1 MEGHRMTNEIAGR
14 AGKTER
20 VLYLDCLRILSIA
33 AMMLLHIS
41 AQNWS
46 SLDLHDPAW
55 MLFDILNGA
64 TRWCVPVFLMI
75 SGVLFLNPLR
85 PISTKKLLLH
95 NVLRVVT
102 AFLFWACVY
111 GFWNFRNGEPAK
123 EAFLSIFSG
132 HYHMWFLFLIVG
144 LYFVSPLLRCVVG
157 NAQVLKYYLLCFAA
171 LDFAIPWLMDCLLL
185 VRIPH
190 TVDALTA
197 IRLAYDRLIGY
208 LPSENVFYFVL
219 GSYLAS
225 KEIPKK
231 NRVMLYI
238 AGVIGYIGTVLL
250 TRRQSLLNAFL
261 DLTFLRNGSVNV
273 FLMSAAVFVFGKYG
287 MSRRNPGEGLR
298 RAVVYVSQCCFGMY
312 LVHALIIEAL
322 NEKFGLNT
330 LTFQPL
336 IAALLILAI
345 TFIGSL
351 IISAILN
358 RIPILKKYIV

>member
-75 SGVLFLNPLR
+75 SGALFLNSLR

-123 EAFLSIFSG
+123 EAFLSIFPG

-197 IRLAYDRLIGY
+197 IRLAYDRLLGY

-231 NRVMLYI
+231 KSRDAVHSGSNWVYWNGLIDTEAI
-238 AGVIGYIGTVLL
+238 ALKRISGFNVSQERFCERFPDVRGCICVWQVRNVQTESGGGTAQGCGLCVAVLL
-250 TRRQSLLNAFL
+250 R
-261 DLTFLRNGSVNV
+261 NV
-273 FLMSAAVFVFGKYG
+273 FG
-287 MSRRNPGEGLR
+287 SRVDYRGAE
-298 RAVVYVSQCCFGMY
+298 
-312 LVHALIIEAL
+312 
-322 NEKFGLNT
+322 
-330 LTFQPL
+330 
-336 IAALLILAI
+336 
-345 TFIGSL
+345 
-351 IISAILN
+351 
-358 RIPILKKYIV
+358 